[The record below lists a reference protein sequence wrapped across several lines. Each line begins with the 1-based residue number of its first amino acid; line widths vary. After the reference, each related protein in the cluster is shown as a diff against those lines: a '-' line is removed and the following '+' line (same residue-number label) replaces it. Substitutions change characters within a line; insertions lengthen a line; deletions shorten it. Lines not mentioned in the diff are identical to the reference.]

1 MSKRI
6 YLELLQFRAK
16 INSFCLS
23 GEEWDKN
30 DIEKML
36 GLISYFKTVE
46 KPFVEKVLAKY
57 NAKYNI
63 NILEKAKHLI
73 SIK

>member
-1 MSKRI
+1 
-6 YLELLQFRAK
+6 
-16 INSFCLS
+16 
-23 GEEWDKN
+23 
-30 DIEKML
+30 ML

-46 KPFVEKVLAKY
+46 RPFVEKVLAKY

-63 NILEKAKHLI
+63 DILEKAKHLI

>member
-1 MSKRI
+1 
-6 YLELLQFRAK
+6 
-16 INSFCLS
+16 
-23 GEEWDKN
+23 
-30 DIEKML
+30 ML

-57 NAKYNI
+57 NAKYNT
-63 NILEKAKHLI
+63 NILERAKYLI